1 MSQVSEKLSESK
13 RTKDRNKVK
22 NLRYLVLGWLVVA
35 GLLNYLDRSAVSIAA
50 PEMIRELGLT
60 KTDIGLLGTVFSWTY
75 AFFQLPAGY
84 LIDKFGPK
92 KMYFIAVAIWSIATS
107 MMSLGHS
114 MAHFVL
120 FRVLLGIGE
129 SPNSPNSSK
138 ITTQWFPR
146 EERGQASGIWDS
158 GSKWGAAVAP
168 PVLTLL
174 MLAFGWRGMFI
185 IIGAIGVIVA
195 VAFYIFY
202 KSPEE
207 AKRLSEEE
215 YRHILAG
222 RDGTDAASVRIP
234 WLTFFKYRQTWG
246 MMPGFFTSIWIWNIF
261 ITFLPLFLQDTL
273 GVSIGKTGWLAAI
286 PYLVAAIA
294 AIYGGRITLMLVRR
308 QGKSA
313 MGSKKLVLVVAAILT
328 GALLVIEP
336 FVHSLTLAIIVLC
349 MALGLIAIIQSQSW
363 ALTSDI
369 VPDTHAARFGS
380 IMNFGGYFGGALA
393 PVITGIVVDRT
404 GSYTPS
410 FILAGIIAALGALF
424 FGLMVTKPI
433 DASKTVIA

>member
-1 MSQVSEKLSESK
+1 MSQVSNRAPETVRPKSYK
-13 RTKDRNKVK
+13 KVK
-22 NLRYLVLGWLVVA
+22 NLRYWVLGWLLVA

-50 PEMIRELGLT
+50 PEMMKELGLSM
-60 KTDIGLLGTVFSWTY
+60 TDIGLLGTVFSWTY

-92 KMYFIAVAIWSIATS
+92 KMYFIAVAVWSVATS
-107 MMSLGHS
+107 LMALGHT

-120 FRVLLGIGE
+120 FRFLLGVGE
-129 SPNSPNSSK
+129 SPNSPNCSK

-158 GSKWGAAVAP
+158 GSKWGSAVAP

-185 IIGAIGVIVA
+185 VIGIVGVLVAI
-195 VAFYIFY
+195 AFYIFY

-207 AKRLSEEE
+207 AKNLSEEE

-222 RDGTDAASVRIP
+222 RDETDAPTVNIP

-246 MMPGFFTSIWIWNIF
+246 MMLGFFTSIWIWNIF

-273 GVSIGKTGWLAAI
+273 GVSIGKTGWIAAI
-286 PYLVAAIA
+286 PYLAAAIA

-308 QGKSA
+308 RGKSA
-313 MGSKKLVLVVAAILT
+313 MGSKKLVLVSAAVLT
-328 GALLVIEP
+328 GVLLIIVP
-336 FVHSLTLAIIVLC
+336 FVHSLVWAIVVLC

-393 PVITGIVVDRT
+393 PVITGIVVDQT

-410 FILAGIIAALGALF
+410 FILAGIIAAMGALF
-424 FGLMVTKPI
+424 FGLMVSKPI
-433 DASKTVIA
+433 EATKKLAA

>member
-1 MSQVSEKLSESK
+1 MSQVSNRAQEKVRPKSYK
-13 RTKDRNKVK
+13 KVK
-22 NLRYLVLGWLVVA
+22 NLRYWVLGWLLIA

-50 PEMIRELGLT
+50 PEMMEELGLSM
-60 KTDIGLLGTVFSWTY
+60 TDIGLLGTVFSWTY

-92 KMYFIAVAIWSIATS
+92 KMYFIAVAVWSVATS
-107 MMSLGHS
+107 LMALGHT
-114 MAHFVL
+114 MAHFVM
-120 FRVLLGIGE
+120 FRFLLGVGE
-129 SPNSPNSSK
+129 SPNSPNCSK

-158 GSKWGAAVAP
+158 GSKWGSAVAP

-174 MLAFGWRGMFI
+174 MLAFGWRGMFV
-185 IIGAIGVIVA
+185 IIGIVGVLVAI
-195 VAFYIFY
+195 AFYIFY

-207 AKRLSEEE
+207 AKSLSEEE

-222 RDGTDAASVRIP
+222 RDEADVPTVNIP

-246 MMPGFFTSIWIWNIF
+246 MMLGFFTSIWIWNIF

-273 GVSIGKTGWLAAI
+273 GVSIGKTGWIAAI
-286 PYLVAAIA
+286 PYLAAAIA
-294 AIYGGRITLMLVRR
+294 AIYGGRITLLLVRR
-308 QGKSA
+308 RGKSA
-313 MGSKKLVLVVAAILT
+313 MGSKKLVLVSAAVLT
-328 GALLVIEP
+328 GILLIIVP
-336 FVHSLTLAIIVLC
+336 FVHSLVWAIVVLC

-393 PVITGIVVDRT
+393 PVITGIVVDQT

-410 FILAGIIAALGALF
+410 FILAGIIAAMGALF
-424 FGLMVTKPI
+424 FGLMVSKPI
-433 DASKTVIA
+433 EATKKLAA